1 MGSGDD
7 SDFGCVAAGL
17 ELGVAGVQRCGQ
29 CLGHSDVGRVVGGE
43 LMAVPPDS
51 LSERLKAMAGDGER
65 EIVMPC
71 LLGDRRS
78 QLVAELEAT
87 QDG

>member
-1 MGSGDD
+1 
-7 SDFGCVAAGL
+7 
-17 ELGVAGVQRCGQ
+17 
-29 CLGHSDVGRVVGGE
+29 
-43 LMAVPPDS
+43 MAVPPDS